1 MSVSGAVLTA
11 TGIPDES
18 NFTLK
23 TPSCNNALSLT
34 PSGGTIDLTL
44 DSSNIFSD
52 NITQWTLDSSGSTQ
66 VAHIVGASQGN
77 TWYAIRA
84 NNVLLKVFATK
95 KAQSII
101 S

>member
-77 TWYAIRA
+77 T
-84 NNVLLKVFATK
+84 
-95 KAQSII
+95 
-101 S
+101 